1 MHQVTCMQLNIAFV
15 RGILVWWDGKYQM
28 GIECKW
34 PLNTAILG
42 VEILVDDVLMMM
54 SRGSG

>member
-1 MHQVTCMQLNIAFV
+1 MV
-15 RGILVWWDGKYQM
+15 GWGGKDQM
-28 GIECKW
+28 GIEFWW